1 MHGRNNL
8 PFRDLDFHGQA
19 RSINGTVRHTERALE
34 ANLERALEEGRDP
47 EEVFHTRTAQIVRM
61 AERVASA
68 HGYTIRWP

>member
-34 ANLERALEEGRDP
+34 ANLERAEEEGRDA
-47 EEVFHTRTAQIVRM
+47 EEVFRTRIALLIRM
-61 AERVASA
+61 AERVAA
-68 HGYTIRWP
+68 GHGYTIRWP